1 MKNLF
6 LSLNAGTTS
15 ENIHYWPTTSNKL
28 MVDLQFVEWQGIT
41 GYPLLTF
48 PDIGNAVNFLYLNGF
63 KDSAR
68 ELNKVVN
75 K

>member
-6 LSLNAGTTS
+6 LSLKSGITS
-15 ENIHYWPTTSNKL
+15 ENIHYWSTTSNKL
-28 MVDLQFVEWQGIT
+28 IVDLQFVEWQGIT

-48 PDIGNAVNFLYLNGF
+48 PDIDNAVNFLYLNGF
-63 KDSAR
+63 KYSAR